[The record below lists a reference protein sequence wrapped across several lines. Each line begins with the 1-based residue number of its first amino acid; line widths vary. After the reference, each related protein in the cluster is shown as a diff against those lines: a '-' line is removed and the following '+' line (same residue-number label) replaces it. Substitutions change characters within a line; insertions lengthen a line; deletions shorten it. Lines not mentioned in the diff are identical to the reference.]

1 MCVGHSSFLPSRKK
15 FHVFVWDSAPDVNLL
30 GETSV
35 FLRLTRFEDV
45 RGDSATT
52 ETNLVLDNET
62 FLDKDASVVGG
73 DLTAGGRR

>member
-35 FLRLTRFEDV
+35 FLRLTRFEDGV
-45 RGDSATT
+45 KYMEFT
-52 ETNLVLDNET
+52 EAVHRSMANGCAVSLPLQ
-62 FLDKDASVVGG
+62 S
-73 DLTAGGRR
+73 LTM